1 MATISDIK
9 TTPLSGL
16 NHIDALLDS
25 GPDWNFLTPAGN
37 VLRYTFSIA
46 SGNESNTTGQEAFTA
61 SQQAATRSALAY
73 IASLTGIQF
82 VETANGTD
90 ADIHLSNLNLT
101 PGNVTGLCSWHSNYG
116 YSGNQ
121 LTSYMADA
129 YVYLDNVEWRG
140 QNMNL
145 APGTEGYET
154 LLHELGHAL
163 GLKHPFETIG
173 DNAAQ
178 LTAEDNTAYTLMSYT
193 DVGGPYSTYQP
204 YDVAAL
210 NWLYGGDGLRGAL
223 GINSTAGGRYITG
236 TSGADTLT
244 GTAANDKLEGDGG
257 NDMIDGG
264 AGTDTAVFR
273 GARSNYTFSPLANGD
288 VQVTARDGLDG
299 TDILRSIELYQFGSD
314 GAVRAD
320 TVLGDTTPPAAP
332 QLVVTRNGNGYVSNK
347 NPSVTG
353 SAEANATVKIY
364 TTDNVLVG
372 TAVTDANG
380 LWTAKLDAFADGL
393 NYKIYAVAI
402 DASGNTSTSSAIAA
416 FNVDATAPLVP
427 TASLS
432 FSAGANTA
440 TLRGTGEA
448 GTEIQLWRLGAT
460 IDDAVD
466 IAHATVGADGTWSI
480 GTSPL
485 PNGQYSL
492 RPVSID
498 KAGNATSADTLLTLT
513 VDSSLNLAG
522 GAANDRLVAPGAGDN
537 AIDGQAGLDTVVYAG
552 ARNNYTVAKEVWG
565 YGVTDK
571 AGNGGHDAV
580 LNVERLAFS
589 DGNIAL
595 DVDGNAGQ
603 IYRLYQAVFGRAAEE
618 TGLGYWIS
626 AMDTSYTLK
635 GLADLFMHQ
644 KEFDQLYGTAPTDA
658 EFVTKLY
665 TNVLHRAA
673 EGAGYDFW
681 MNSLGLGTSRV
692 DVIVAFSESTENQAQ
707 VIGSIQDGMKYVPYH
722 VG

>member
-1 MATISDIK
+1 MATISDI
-9 TTPLSGL
+9 TTIPLSGL
-16 NHIDALLDS
+16 RHIDALLDS
-25 GPDWNFLTPAGN
+25 GPDWNFLTPADN

-46 SGNESNTTGQEAFTA
+46 AGNEANTTGQEAFTA

-73 IASLTGIQF
+73 LSSLTGIQF
-82 VETANGTD
+82 VETANGND
-90 ADIHLSNLNLT
+90 ADVHLCNLNLT
-101 PGNVTGLCSWHSNYG
+101 PSNVTGLCSWHSSYE
-116 YSGNQ
+116 YSGN
-121 LTSYMADA
+121 LVSSYTADA
-129 YVYLDNVEWRG
+129 YVYLDNVEWRA

-145 APGTEGYET
+145 APGTQGYET

-163 GLKHPFETIG
+163 GLKHPFDIING
-173 DNAAQ
+173 NATDLPPAQ
-178 LTAEDNTAYTLMSYT
+178 DNTANTLMSYT
-193 DVGGPYSTYQP
+193 DAGGPYATFQQ
-204 YDVAAL
+204 YDIAAL

-223 GINSTAGGRYITG
+223 GINSTTGGRYITG
-236 TSGADTLT
+236 TGGADTLT

-273 GARSNYTFSPLANGD
+273 GARSNYTFSQLANGD
-288 VQVTARDGLDG
+288 VQVTSKDGIDG
-299 TDILRSIELYQFGSD
+299 TDILRSVELYQFGGD

-332 QLVVTRNGNGYVSNK
+332 QLVVTQNGNGYVSNK

-353 SAEANATVKIY
+353 SAEANATIKIY
-364 TTDNVLVG
+364 TTDNLLVG

-380 LWTAKLDAFADGL
+380 LWTARLDAFADGL
-393 NYKIYAVAI
+393 GYKIYAVAT
-402 DASGNTSTSSAIAA
+402 DASGNTSTSSAIAS
-416 FNVDATAPLVP
+416 FNVDATAPIVP

-432 FSAGANTA
+432 FSGANTA

-460 IDDAVD
+460 LDDALD

-480 GTSPL
+480 ATSPL

-522 GAANDRLVAPGAGDN
+522 TGANDRLVAPGAGDN

-552 ARNNYTVAKEVWG
+552 TRSNYTVAKEVWG

-571 AGNGGHDAV
+571 TGNGGHDAV
-580 LNVERLAFS
+580 LNVERLEFS

-603 IYRLYQAVFGRAAEE
+603 IYRLYQAVFGRPAEE
-618 TGLGYWIS
+618 AGLGYWIS

-635 GLADLFMHQ
+635 NLADLFMHQ
-644 KEFDQLYGTAPTDA
+644 KEFDQQYGTAPTDA
-658 EFVTKLY
+658 EFVTRLY
-665 TNVLHRAA
+665 TNVLHRTA

-681 MNSLGLGTSRV
+681 MNSLGMGTSRV
-692 DVIVAFSESTENQAQ
+692 DVIVAFSESAENQAQ